1 MAAID
6 ECKNGAGINESDGRN
21 GERARIGFPAMLS
34 LNDFLNQFAGPFRAR
49 KIAARNGANCRHG
62 SPANRSLLRIVV
74 RMAVAALDEP
84 IGGDTI
90 KQRG

>member
-1 MAAID
+1 MAPVSMSPTSPTA
-6 ECKNGAGINESDGRN
+6 ETASE
-21 GERARIGFPAMLS
+21 RIGFPAMLW
-34 LNDFLNQFAGPFRAR
+34 LNDFLNPFAGPFRAC
-49 KIAARNGANCRHG
+49 KIAARNGANWRHG
-62 SPANRSLLRIVV
+62 SPANRSLFRIVV

>member
-1 MAAID
+1 MSARMAPVSMSLTA
-6 ECKNGAGINESDGRN
+6 ETASE
-21 GERARIGFPAMLS
+21 RIGFPAMLS